1 MAHSQLRWE
10 DVSQFEEIEGYGQIV
25 WRHNGQYYFVTEEGG
40 IAPQL
45 VVYEL
50 SDELFQLLDSGQKTS
65 SEIHFKLQNDAW
77 PPTEEEKI
85 ASERQFIEEGPTA
98 LIANPESRKLF
109 TREELE
115 RLMPIAEQQWIDWQG
130 KLPADYVSPLK

>member
-1 MAHSQLRWE
+1 MEHSQLRWE
-10 DVSQFEEIEGYGQIV
+10 DVSQFEEIEGYDQTI

-50 SDELFQLLDSGQKTS
+50 SDELFQLLDSGQKTP

-77 PPTEEEKI
+77 PPTEEEKVKHRKEKI
-85 ASERQFIEEGPTA
+85 KKHPMT
-98 LIANPESRKLF
+98 LISNPNSREIFSL
-109 TREELE
+109 EELE
-115 RLMPIAEQQWIDWQG
+115 HLIPIAEKKYIASYG
-130 KLPADYVSPLK
+130 KLPENYTSPLK

>member
-1 MAHSQLRWE
+1 MEHSQLRWE
-10 DVSQFEEIEGYGQIV
+10 DVSQFEEIEGYGQTV

-50 SDELFQLLDSGQKTS
+50 SDELFQLLDSGQKTP

-115 RLMPIAEQQWIDWQG
+115 RLIPIAEQQWIDWQG
-130 KLPADYVSPLK
+130 KLPDDYVSPLK

>member
-85 ASERQFIEEGPTA
+85 AEKESVVKSPTV
-98 LIANPESRKLF
+98 LIDIPKYRKLF
-109 TREELE
+109 TYEELE
-115 RLMPIAEQQWIDWQG
+115 KLIPIAEQQWIDWKG
-130 KLPADYVSPLK
+130 KLPDDYVSPLK

>member
-1 MAHSQLRWE
+1 MEHSQLRWE
-10 DVSQFEEIEGYGQIV
+10 DVSQFEEIEGYGQTV

-50 SDELFQLLDSGQKTS
+50 SDELFQLLDSGQKTP

-115 RLMPIAEQQWIDWQG
+115 RLIPIAEQQWIDWKG
-130 KLPADYVSPLK
+130 KLPDDYVSPLK

>member
-130 KLPADYVSPLK
+130 KLPDDYVSPLK

>member
-77 PPTEEEKI
+77 PPTEEKKI

-115 RLMPIAEQQWIDWQG
+115 RLIPIAEQQWIDWQG
-130 KLPADYVSPLK
+130 KLPDDYVSPLK

>member
-65 SEIHFKLQNDAW
+65 SEIHFKLQND
-77 PPTEEEKI
+77 T
-85 ASERQFIEEGPTA
+85 
-98 LIANPESRKLF
+98 
-109 TREELE
+109 
-115 RLMPIAEQQWIDWQG
+115 
-130 KLPADYVSPLK
+130 

>member
-1 MAHSQLRWE
+1 MEYSQLRWE

-40 IAPQL
+40 TAPQL

-77 PPTEEEKI
+77 PPTEEEKVKHRKEKI
-85 ASERQFIEEGPTA
+85 KKHPMT
-98 LIANPESRKLF
+98 LISNPNSREIFSL
-109 TREELE
+109 EELKH
-115 RLMPIAEQQWIDWQG
+115 LIPIAVEKYIVSYG
-130 KLPADYVSPLK
+130 KLPENYTSPLK

>member
-1 MAHSQLRWE
+1 MEHSQLRWE
-10 DVSQFEEIEGYGQIV
+10 DVSQFEEIEGYGQTV

-50 SDELFQLLDSGQKTS
+50 SDELFQLLDSGQKTP

-77 PPTEEEKI
+77 PPTEEEKKI
-85 ASERQFIEEGPTA
+85 AEKESVVKSPTV
-98 LIANPESRKLF
+98 LIDIPKYRKLF
-109 TREELE
+109 TYEELE
-115 RLMPIAEQQWIDWQG
+115 RLIPIAEQQWIDWKG
-130 KLPADYVSPLK
+130 KLPDDYVSPLK

>member
-10 DVSQFEEIEGYGQIV
+10 DVSQFEEIEGYGQTV

-98 LIANPESRKLF
+98 LIANQESRKLF

-115 RLMPIAEQQWIDWQG
+115 RLIPIAEQQWIDWQG
-130 KLPADYVSPLK
+130 KLPDDYVSPLK

>member
-115 RLMPIAEQQWIDWQG
+115 RLIPIAEQQWIDWQG
-130 KLPADYVSPLK
+130 KLPDDYVSPLK

>member
-10 DVSQFEEIEGYGQIV
+10 DVSQFEEIEGYGQTV

-85 ASERQFIEEGPTA
+85 ASEKQFIEEGPTA

-109 TREELE
+109 THEELE
-115 RLMPIAEQQWIDWQG
+115 RLIPIAEQQWIDWKG
-130 KLPADYVSPLK
+130 KLPDAYVSPLK

>member
-85 ASERQFIEEGPTA
+85 AEKESVVKSPTV
-98 LIANPESRKLF
+98 LIDIPKYRKLF
-109 TREELE
+109 TYEELE
-115 RLMPIAEQQWIDWQG
+115 KLIPIAEQQWIDWQG
-130 KLPADYVSPLK
+130 KLPDDYVSPLK

>member
-1 MAHSQLRWE
+1 MEHSQLRWE
-10 DVSQFEEIEGYGQIV
+10 AVSQFEEIEGYGQTV

-50 SDELFQLLDSGQKTS
+50 SDELFQLLDSGQKTP

-77 PPTEEEKI
+77 PPTEEEKKI
-85 ASERQFIEEGPTA
+85 AERESVVKSPTV
-98 LIANPESRKLF
+98 LIDIPKYRKLF
-109 TREELE
+109 TYEELE
-115 RLMPIAEQQWIDWQG
+115 KLIPIAEQQWIDWKG
-130 KLPADYVSPLK
+130 KLPDDYVSPLK

>member
-40 IAPQL
+40 IAPRL

-77 PPTEEEKI
+77 PPTEEEKKI
-85 ASERQFIEEGPTA
+85 AERESVVKSPTV
-98 LIANPESRKLF
+98 LIDIPKYRKLF
-109 TREELE
+109 TYEELE
-115 RLMPIAEQQWIDWQG
+115 RLIPIAEQQWIDWKG
-130 KLPADYVSPLK
+130 KLPDDYVSPLK